1 MKKPE
6 KDLHF
11 KGVSESRWKNYIC
24 DSPEK
29 KTAHFSQ
36 EELLTNLGRRRGRRL
51 G

>member
-11 KGVSESRWKNYIC
+11 KEVSESRWKNYIC

-36 EELLTNLGRRRGRRL
+36 EKLLTNLSKGEAGD
-51 G
+51 